1 MQSPP
6 FIRRYVQAA
15 LLDVDLYNEVEAD
28 ATLNRQAAAVVVI
41 GTALTGLGSVAATD
55 VNVFVGFV
63 TGVVTGLMGWLVWS
77 GIALL
82 VGTRVFSGTSDYGE
96 MLRVIGFAYAPLAI
110 GVIPWL
116 GFVGA
121 LWSLVAAVIAVREG
135 MDFSTGRAVVTMAA
149 GWGLWLLL
157 SVAVHAIIGFELAGG
172 WPF

>member
-1 MQSPP
+1 MQVPP
-6 FIRRYVQAA
+6 FIRRFVQAA

-41 GTALTGLGSVAATD
+41 GTALAGFGSVAATD
-55 VNVFVGFV
+55 AHVFVGV
-63 TGVVTGLMGWLVWS
+63 ITGIATGLIGWLVWS
-77 GIALL
+77 GISLV

-96 MLRVIGFAYAPLAI
+96 MVRVIGFAYAPLAI

-135 MDFSTGRAVVTMAA
+135 MDFSTGRAVATMAA

-157 SVAVHAIIGFELAGG
+157 SVVVQAIVGFELAGS

>member
-1 MQSPP
+1 MQAPP

-28 ATLNRQAAAVVVI
+28 ATLNRQAAAVVAI
-41 GTALTGLGSVAATD
+41 ATALTGLGSVAAME
-55 VNVFVGFV
+55 VNVFVGIV

-77 GIALL
+77 AISLI
-82 VGTRVFSGTSDYGE
+82 VGTRLFSGTSDYGE

-116 GFVGA
+116 GFIGA

-135 MDFSTGRAVVTMAA
+135 LDFSTGRAVVTMAT

-157 SVAVHAIIGFELAGG
+157 AVAVQAAIGFELAGD